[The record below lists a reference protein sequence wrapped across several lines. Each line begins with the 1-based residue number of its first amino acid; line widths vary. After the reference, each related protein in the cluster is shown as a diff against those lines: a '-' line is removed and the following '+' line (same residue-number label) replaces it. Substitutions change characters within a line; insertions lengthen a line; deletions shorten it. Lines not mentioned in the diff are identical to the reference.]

1 LDRAQSLTLVY
12 GGRFPCSTYGIP
24 TR

>member
-1 LDRAQSLTLVY
+1 LDRAQSLTVVSV
-12 GGRFPCSTYGIP
+12 GHFPCITYGIP